1 MSEKN
6 KQKQRHN
13 WTHAEIAELFALPFP
28 ELMWRA
34 QQVHR
39 ANHDPNAI
47 QLSNLLNI
55 KTAAC
60 PEDCG
65 FCAQS
70 GHFKAG
76 IAKEKL
82 WAIDDVLAKAK
93 QAKAQGATRF
103 CMGCAW
109 RHLPERELPI
119 LIQMIQGVKAMGLE
133 ACLTAGFI
141 TPAQAQALKE
151 AGLDY
156 YNHNLETSPEFYE
169 KIVSTHR
176 FQDRLDTVM
185 TVQEAGLGVCCGG
198 IVGMGESLDDRISLL
213 KQLANLPAHPGSVT
227 INKLIPLKGT
237 PLENTEIV
245 SAIDF
250 VKVVAVARIIL
261 PTSRLRLSG
270 GRREMSEELQV
281 LCFLAGASSIHTG
294 EKLLVTEIF
303 GFEHDKAM
311 LERLGMKEMQMQE
324 AN

>member
-1 MSEKN
+1 
-6 KQKQRHN
+6 
-13 WTHAEIAELFALPFP
+13 
-28 ELMWRA
+28 
-34 QQVHR
+34 
-39 ANHDPNAI
+39 
-47 QLSNLLNI
+47 
-55 KTAAC
+55 
-60 PEDCG
+60 
-65 FCAQS
+65 
-70 GHFKAG
+70 
-76 IAKEKL
+76 
-82 WAIDDVLAKAK
+82 
-93 QAKAQGATRF
+93 
-103 CMGCAW
+103 
-109 RHLPERELPI
+109 
-119 LIQMIQGVKAMGLE
+119 MIQGVKAMGLE

-213 KQLANLPAHPGSVT
+213 RQLANLPAHPGSVT
-227 INKLIPLKGT
+227 INKLIPIKGT

-245 SAIDF
+245 GAIDF

-303 GFEHDKAM
+303 GFDHDKAM
-311 LERLGMKEMQMQE
+311 LERLGMKEIQMQE
-324 AN
+324 TNVAHE